1 MTLDYLLEDAEGLI
15 PPIETVPFDA
25 VEKPRLTDREEIF
38 AAANTAKLMQDLG
51 DEEITVEP
59 EDEVRAQQIFEEG
72 RTPSR
77 YERTL
82 PGVMLKLEALLTEYD
97 YSIIADAQQVRTYV
111 TNRLLE
117 ETSDPDPKIR
127 LRAYE
132 LLGKISDVGLF
143 TERKEI
149 TIQHKSTEELTD
161 LLRTKLNRLI
171 DGEVVNTDD
180 AEDALFE
187 EHSVYKAKKLAETI
201 TADDLLR
208 DL

>member
-15 PPIETVPFDA
+15 PPLETVPFDA

-59 EDEVRAQQIFEEG
+59 EDELRAQDIFESA
-72 RTPSR
+72 RAPSR

-97 YSIIADAQQVRTYV
+97 YSIIHDAQQVRTYV

-143 TERKEI
+143 TERKEV
-149 TIQHKSTEELTD
+149 TIKNQSTEELTD
-161 LLRTKLNRLI
+161 LLRSKLNRLI
-171 DGEVVNTDD
+171 DGESQEI
-180 AEDALFE
+180 EDAVIVENSKHEAHRLAV
-187 EHSVYKAKKLAETI
+187 SV
-201 TADDLLR
+201 TADDILKEL
-208 DL
+208 

>member
-15 PPIETVPFDA
+15 PPLETVPFDA

-38 AAANTAKLMQDLG
+38 AAANTAKLMQELG
-51 DEEITVEP
+51 DDEITVEP
-59 EDEVRAQQIFEEG
+59 EDEMRAQDIFESA
-72 RTPSR
+72 RAPSR

-97 YSIIADAQQVRTYV
+97 YSIIHDAQQVRTYV

-143 TERKEI
+143 TERKEV
-149 TIQHKSTEELTD
+149 TIKNQSTEELTD
-161 LLRTKLNRLI
+161 LLRSKLNRLI
-171 DGEVVNTDD
+171 DGESQEI
-180 AEDALFE
+180 EDAVIVENSKHEAHRLAV
-187 EHSVYKAKKLAETI
+187 SV
-201 TADDLLR
+201 TADDILKEL
-208 DL
+208 

>member
-15 PPIETVPFDA
+15 PPLETVPFDA

-38 AAANTAKLMQDLG
+38 AAANTANLLLELG
-51 DEEITVEP
+51 DDEITVEP
-59 EDEVRAQQIFEEG
+59 EDEVRAQQIFEEA
-72 RTPSR
+72 RTPTK

-97 YSIIADAQQVRTYV
+97 HSIIHDAQQMRNYV

-143 TERKEI
+143 AERKEI
-149 TIQHKSTEELTD
+149 TIKNQSTEELTD
-161 LLRTKLNRLI
+161 LLRAKLTRLI
-171 DGEVVNTDD
+171 DGE
-180 AEDALFE
+180 AEEIEDGVLISNQDHEA
-187 EHSVYKAKKLAETI
+187 HRLAQTVS
-201 TADDLLR
+201 ADDLLKQ
-208 DL
+208 L

>member
-1 MTLDYLLEDAEGLI
+1 MTLDYLLHDGGLI
-15 PPIETVPFDA
+15 PPLETVPFDA

-38 AAANTAKLMQDLG
+38 AAANTAKLLQDLG

-59 EDEVRAQQIFEEG
+59 EDEARAQQIFEEA
-72 RTPSR
+72 RTPTK

-97 YSIIADAQQVRTYV
+97 HSIIHDAQQMRNYV

-143 TERKEI
+143 AERKEI
-149 TIQHKSTEELTD
+149 TIKNQSTEELTD
-161 LLRTKLNRLI
+161 LLRAKLTRLI
-171 DGEVVNTDD
+171 DGEV
-180 AEDALFE
+180 E
-187 EHSVYKAKKLAETI
+187 EVEEGVIISNQNHEAHRLAQTI
-201 TADDLLR
+201 TADDLLKQ
-208 DL
+208 L

>member
-15 PPIETVPFDA
+15 PPLETVPFDA

-38 AAANTAKLMQDLG
+38 AAANTANLLLELG
-51 DEEITVEP
+51 DDEITVEP
-59 EDEVRAQQIFEEG
+59 EDEVRAQQIFEEA
-72 RTPSR
+72 RTPTR

-97 YSIIADAQQVRTYV
+97 HSIIHDAQQMRNYV

-143 TERKEI
+143 AERKEI
-149 TIQHKSTEELTD
+149 TIKNQSTEELTD
-161 LLRTKLNRLI
+161 LLRAKLTRLI
-171 DGEVVNTDD
+171 DGE
-180 AEDALFE
+180 AEEIEDGVLISNQDHEA
-187 EHSVYKAKKLAETI
+187 HRLAQTV
-201 TADDLLR
+201 TADDLLKQ
-208 DL
+208 L

>member
-15 PPIETVPFDA
+15 PPLETVPFDA

-38 AAANTAKLMQDLG
+38 AAANTASLLRELG

-59 EDEVRAQQIFEEG
+59 EDEVRAQQIFEEA
-72 RTPSR
+72 RTPTQ

-97 YSIIADAQQVRTYV
+97 HSIIHDAQQMRNYV

-117 ETSDPDPKIR
+117 ETRDPDPKIR

-143 TERKEI
+143 AERKEI
-149 TIQHKSTEELTD
+149 TIKNQSTEELTD
-161 LLRTKLNRLI
+161 LLRAKLTRLI
-171 DGEVVNTDD
+171 DGE
-180 AEDALFE
+180 AEEIEDGVLISNQDHEA
-187 EHSVYKAKKLAETI
+187 HRLAQTVS
-201 TADDLLR
+201 ADDLLKQ
-208 DL
+208 L

>member
-15 PPIETVPFDA
+15 PPLETVPFDA

-51 DEEITVEP
+51 DDEITVEP
-59 EDEVRAQQIFEEG
+59 EDELRAQDIFESA
-72 RTPSR
+72 RAPSR

-97 YSIIADAQQVRTYV
+97 YSIIHDAQQVRTYV

-143 TERKEI
+143 TERKEV
-149 TIQHKSTEELTD
+149 TIKNQSTEELTD
-161 LLRTKLNRLI
+161 LLRSKLNRLI
-171 DGEVVNTDD
+171 DGESQEI
-180 AEDALFE
+180 EDAVIVENSKHEAHRLAV
-187 EHSVYKAKKLAETI
+187 SV
-201 TADDLLR
+201 TADDILKEL
-208 DL
+208 

>member
-1 MTLDYLLEDAEGLI
+1 MTLDYLLNDEGLI
-15 PPIETVPFDA
+15 PPLETVPFDA

-51 DEEITVEP
+51 DDEITVEP
-59 EDEVRAQQIFEEG
+59 EDEMRAQDIFEEA
-72 RTPSR
+72 RTPTK

-97 YSIIADAQQVRTYV
+97 YSIIHDAQQVRTYV

-143 TERKEI
+143 TERKEV
-149 TIQHKSTEELTD
+149 TIKHQSTEELTD
-161 LLRTKLNRLI
+161 LLRSKLSRLI
-171 DGEVVNTDD
+171 DGQ
-180 AEDALFE
+180 AEEIEEGLFE
-187 EHSVYKAKKLAETI
+187 ERSMYEAKRLAETV
-201 TADDLLR
+201 TADDLLNE
-208 DL
+208 L

>member
-15 PPIETVPFDA
+15 PPLETVPFDA

-38 AAANTAKLMQDLG
+38 AAANTANLLLELG
-51 DEEITVEP
+51 DDEITVEP
-59 EDEVRAQQIFEEG
+59 EDEVRAQQIFEEA
-72 RTPSR
+72 RTPTK

-97 YSIIADAQQVRTYV
+97 HSIIHDAQQMRNYV

-143 TERKEI
+143 AERKEI
-149 TIQHKSTEELTD
+149 TIKNQSTEELTD
-161 LLRTKLNRLI
+161 LLRAKLTRLI
-171 DGEVVNTDD
+171 DGE
-180 AEDALFE
+180 AEEIEDGVLISNQDHEA
-187 EHSVYKAKKLAETI
+187 HRLAQTV
-201 TADDLLR
+201 TADDLLKQ
-208 DL
+208 L

>member
-15 PPIETVPFDA
+15 PPLETVPFDA

-51 DEEITVEP
+51 DDEITVEP
-59 EDEVRAQQIFEEG
+59 EDELRAQDIFESA
-72 RTPSR
+72 RAPSR

-97 YSIIADAQQVRTYV
+97 YSIIHDAQQVRTYV

-117 ETSDPDPKIR
+117 DTSDPDPKIR

-143 TERKEI
+143 TERKEV
-149 TIQHKSTEELTD
+149 TIKNQSTEELTD
-161 LLRTKLNRLI
+161 LLRSKLNRLI
-171 DGEVVNTDD
+171 DGESQEI
-180 AEDALFE
+180 EDAVIVENSQHEAHRLAV
-187 EHSVYKAKKLAETI
+187 SV
-201 TADDLLR
+201 TADDILKEL
-208 DL
+208 

>member
-1 MTLDYLLEDAEGLI
+1 
-15 PPIETVPFDA
+15 
-25 VEKPRLTDREEIF
+25 
-38 AAANTAKLMQDLG
+38 MQDLG

-59 EDEVRAQQIFEEG
+59 EDELRAQDIFESA
-72 RTPSR
+72 RAPSR

-97 YSIIADAQQVRTYV
+97 YSIIHDAQQVRTYV

-143 TERKEI
+143 TERKEV
-149 TIQHKSTEELTD
+149 TIKHQSTEELTD
-161 LLRTKLNRLI
+161 LLRSKLNKLI
-171 DGEVVNTDD
+171 DGESEEI
-180 AEDALFE
+180 EDAVIVENSQHEAHRLAV
-187 EHSVYKAKKLAETI
+187 SV
-201 TADDLLR
+201 TADDILKEL
-208 DL
+208 

>member
-38 AAANTAKLMQDLG
+38 AAANTAKLLQDLG
-51 DEEITVEP
+51 DDIDVEP

-97 YSIIADAQQVRTYV
+97 YSIIHDAQQVRTYV

-149 TIQHKSTEELTD
+149 TVKHQSTEELTD
-161 LLRTKLNRLI
+161 LLRSKLNRLI
-171 DGEVVNTDD
+171 EGEAREVED

-187 EHSVYKAKKLAETI
+187 EHSMYKAKKLAETI
-201 TADDLLR
+201 TADDLLK

>member
-15 PPIETVPFDA
+15 PPLETVPFDA

-38 AAANTAKLMQDLG
+38 AAANTASLLRELG

-59 EDEVRAQQIFEEG
+59 EDEVRAQQIFEEA
-72 RTPSR
+72 RTPTR

-97 YSIIADAQQVRTYV
+97 HSIIHDAQQMRNYV

-143 TERKEI
+143 AERKEI
-149 TIQHKSTEELTD
+149 TIKNQSTEELTD
-161 LLRTKLNRLI
+161 LLRAKLTRLI
-171 DGEVVNTDD
+171 DGE
-180 AEDALFE
+180 AEEIEDGVLISNQDHEA
-187 EHSVYKAKKLAETI
+187 HRLAQTV
-201 TADDLLR
+201 TADDLLKQ
-208 DL
+208 L